1 MSDPSL
7 PVQKAMVGAMRAA
20 DVAGGRIYDQVPDAP
35 VTFPYVTLGDCQVMP
50 DKADCIDG
58 SIVFPQVDVWSRSVG
73 YPETKQIV
81 TDVLAALDDQA
92 LVVDGYELTVFEF
105 HEVRYLRDPDGITRH
120 GVMTFHGLLQP
131 I

>member
-1 MSDPSL
+1 MDRSCSPA
-7 PVQKAMVGAMRAA
+7 K
-20 DVAGGRIYDQVPDAP
+20 
-35 VTFPYVTLGDCQVMP
+35 
-50 DKADCIDG
+50 
-58 SIVFPQVDVWSRSVG
+58 VDVWSRATG

-105 HEVRYLRDPDGITRH
+105 HEIRYLRDPDGITRH